1 MNEQLLKTSGTDV
14 LSSRRNSEKP
24 YGGGGVPFL
33 HIRGLS
39 KFNMKTYLN
48 INVFQG
54 FSQEEI

>member
-1 MNEQLLKTSGTDV
+1 MNSYWKRQVPMFYPLGETQKNLM
-14 LSSRRNSEKP
+14 
-24 YGGGGVPFL
+24 GGGGGAPFL